1 MPFTKQIRNWIRSF
15 SLDAAL
21 IATLAL
27 PALLLLAT
35 EIAHSQPVTSGEF
48 VIRNVRIFDGTH
60 VITQGYGKQET
71 TC

>member
-1 MPFTKQIRNWIRSF
+1 MPYTKQIRNWIRGF

-27 PALLLLAT
+27 PAFLFLAT
-35 EIAHSQPVTSGEF
+35 EIAHSQPAT
-48 VIRNVRIFDGTH
+48 GTH
-60 VITQGYGKQET
+60 VIAKGYGKQGT

>member
-1 MPFTKQIRNWIRSF
+1 MPFTKRIRNWIRSF

-35 EIAHSQPVTSGEF
+35 ELAHSQPVT
-48 VIRNVRIFDGTH
+48 GTH
-60 VITQGYGKQET
+60 VIDKGCGKQET